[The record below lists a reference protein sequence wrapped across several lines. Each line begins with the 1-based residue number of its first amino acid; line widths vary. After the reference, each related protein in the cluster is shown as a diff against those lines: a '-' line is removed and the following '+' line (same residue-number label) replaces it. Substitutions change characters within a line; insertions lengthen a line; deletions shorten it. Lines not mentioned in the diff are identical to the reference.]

1 MMLLG
6 TLTDYLLCTR
16 YFYLNATI
24 DITELNHA
32 LHVFSILNEDVL
44 GG

>member
-6 TLTDYLLCTR
+6 TRIYYLLCTR
-16 YFYLNATI
+16 YFYRNVTV

-44 GG
+44 G